1 MIFCRAFVGCGGMM
15 GEENMAKSAALSSLA
30 DAADVCELISSA
42 LRGVQEP
49 RSRYDAE
56 PIVKAAADLLEDVSA
71 SISNAICALS

>member
-1 MIFCRAFVGCGGMM
+1 M
-15 GEENMAKSAALSSLA
+15 GKENMAKGAALSSLA

-56 PIVKAAADLLEDVSA
+56 PIAKAAADLLEEVSA

>member
-1 MIFCRAFVGCGGMM
+1 M

-30 DAADVCELISSA
+30 DAADMCELISSA
-42 LRGVQEP
+42 LRGIQES

-56 PIVKAAADLLEDVSA
+56 PIAKAAADLLEDVGV

>member
-1 MIFCRAFVGCGGMM
+1 M
-15 GEENMAKSAALSSLA
+15 GEENMAKGAALSSLA

-42 LRGVQEP
+42 LRGIQES

-56 PIVKAAADLLEDVSA
+56 PIARAAVDLLEDVSV